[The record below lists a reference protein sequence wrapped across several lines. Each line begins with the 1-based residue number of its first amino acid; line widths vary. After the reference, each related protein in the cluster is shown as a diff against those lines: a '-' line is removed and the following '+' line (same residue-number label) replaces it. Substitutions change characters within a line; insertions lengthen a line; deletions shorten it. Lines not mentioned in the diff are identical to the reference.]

1 MTGAVSAP
9 LRFGLFVP
17 QEVTDFGEVRAMAQ
31 AAEQLGY
38 HSLWLYDH
46 FYHFPFA
53 ANEPVLEPWTLMSL
67 LAAATSSIRVGALVL
82 CHAYRPPALLA
93 KMAATLDLLSGGRLE
108 FGYGA
113 GWHQEEFAGYGYAY
127 PPIATRIRQME
138 EGLTIIRQLWTEPRT
153 TYTGRYHRVH
163 EAICEPKPLQQ
174 PHPPITI
181 GGGGE
186 RLLLR
191 AVARHADVWN
201 YVPVPLPEYEHK
213 VAVLEEHCRAIG
225 RDPHSLARSLVT
237 PTVTAEREKDVR
249 DQLEAARATGQ
260 FWALSGH
267 LVQGT
272 PDIVVPRYRDY
283 VRRGVSLFIVQ
294 LPDSRDVRQMEY
306 VAKHIV
312 RELGC

>member
-1 MTGAVSAP
+1 MS
-9 LRFGLFVP
+9 LRFGLRIP
-17 QEVTDFGEVRAMAQ
+17 QDVTDFGELRDIAR
-31 AAEQLGY
+31 AAEELGY

-46 FYHFPFA
+46 FYHFPYPD
-53 ANEPVLEPWTLMSL
+53 NVRILEPWTLMSV
-67 LAAATSSIRVGALVL
+67 LAGATSSIRLGTLVL

-93 KMAATLDLLSGGRLE
+93 KMAATLDVLSGGRLE

-113 GWHQEEFAGYGYAY
+113 GWHAEEFAAYGYDF
-127 PPIATRIRQME
+127 PPVATRIRQME
-138 EGLTIIRQLWTEPRT
+138 EGLALIKALWTHDRAT
-153 TYTGRYHRVH
+153 VAGRFHRVQ

-201 YVPVPLPEYEHK
+201 YFPSPLPEYERK
-213 VAVLEEHCRAIG
+213 AELVDQHCRDLG
-225 RDPHSLARSLVT
+225 RDPQTLERSLMT
-237 PTVTAEREKDVR
+237 PTVTAEWEKDVR
-249 DQLEAARATGQ
+249 DQLDAARARGYL
-260 FWALSGH
+260 WAHSGN

-283 VRRGVSLFIVQ
+283 IRRGVSFFIIQ
-294 LPDSRDVRQMEY
+294 LPDGRDLQRIEF
-306 VAKHIV
+306 VAKHVIA
-312 RELGC
+312 ELT